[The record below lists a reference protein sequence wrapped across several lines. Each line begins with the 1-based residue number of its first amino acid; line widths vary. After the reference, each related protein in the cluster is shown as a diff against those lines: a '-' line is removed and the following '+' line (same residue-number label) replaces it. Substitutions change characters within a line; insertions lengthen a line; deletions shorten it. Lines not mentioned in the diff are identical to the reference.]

1 MLYVKGHLVE
11 GIGKNGVN
19 MTKILSFI
27 IPAYNSEKY
36 IEKCLN
42 SFLVKECL
50 AEIEVIIV
58 NDGSLDRTPEIAMDF
73 VKKFPTV
80 FKLYSQ
86 ENKGHGGAI
95 NEGVKHISGR
105 FFKVI
110 DADDWI
116 KEESLKLV
124 LKELQCAQEDVVLLP
139 YHTVNMKTGERC
151 CYGINSEEARKSCS
165 LREIVENWGTYSNG
179 ATFHGMIY
187 NTEFY
192 RRNKCILSEKVF
204 YEDHEFATI
213 PCCLADSVL
222 VLSKISLYEYMIG
235 NAEQSVSLENQVKR
249 SGHMEQVINHMLEFY
264 YANNTRS
271 SFSKEY
277 FLKKLEAFLMSYY
290 AVLCMSASERKK
302 NRKKANQYLKAVFER
317 LPECKIRLCKK
328 TAVLQVLSKTG
339 ISMKHYQKIVNSAIY
354 KKIRG
359 YES

>member
-1 MLYVKGHLVE
+1 MK
-11 GIGKNGVN
+11 
-19 MTKILSFI
+19 KILSFI
-27 IPAYNSEKY
+27 IPAYNSEVY

-42 SFLVKECL
+42 SFLSEECL
-50 AEIEVIIV
+50 ESIEVIVV
-58 NDGSLDRTPEIAMDF
+58 NDGSLDRTPEL
-73 VKKFPTV
+73 VQSYVEKYPGTV
-80 FKLYSQ
+80 RLHNQ
-86 ENKGHGGAI
+86 ENGGHGAAI
-95 NEGVKHISGR
+95 NTGVSLVQGKY
-105 FFKVI
+105 FKVI

-116 KEESLKLV
+116 KTENLKVLLKMLETAEEDAV
-124 LKELQCAQEDVVLLP
+124 ILP
-139 YHTVNMKTGERC
+139 YHTVDMKTGMREH
-151 CYGINSEEARKSCS
+151 YGIYCKEQKLSCT
-165 LREIVENWGTYSNG
+165 LNEITENWNHYCNGT
-179 ATFHGMIY
+179 TFHGLIY

-192 RRNKCILSEKVF
+192 RSKKIYLTEHVF

-222 VLSKISLYEYMIG
+222 VLSKISLYEYLIG
-235 NAEQSVSLENQVKR
+235 NAEQSVSFENQVKR

-277 FLKKLEAFLMSYY
+277 FLKKLEAFVMSYY

-302 NRKKANQYLKAVFER
+302 NRKKANQYLKAMFEK

-339 ISMKHYQKIVNSAIY
+339 ISMKHYQKIVNSSIY